1 MKQHMSNFI
10 NKTQLRAFMA
20 DIIRKP
26 WTAEAKLE
34 AVTRHIECHN
44 GDPLPAERKCDVIMD
59 TTSRT
64 GMRCSACLGDIDFD
78 ARYCRLCGAQVTGK
92 TRWQ

>member
-1 MKQHMSNFI
+1 MKQVISDFI
-10 NKTQLRAFMA
+10 NRKQLQVELSALLK
-20 DIIRKP
+20 KP
-26 WTAEAKLE
+26 WTADAKLE
-34 AVTRHIECHN
+34 ALTRHIECHN